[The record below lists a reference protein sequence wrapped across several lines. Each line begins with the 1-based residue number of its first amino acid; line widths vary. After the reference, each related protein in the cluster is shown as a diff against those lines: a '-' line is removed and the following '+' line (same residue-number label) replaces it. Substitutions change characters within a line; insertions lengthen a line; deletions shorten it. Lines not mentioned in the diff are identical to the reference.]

1 MDIVRKPGS
10 STASDQ
16 QIETL
21 INQGGGV
28 APIKPGRP
36 TNRVERKTSNVLLRM
51 PDALLSSVDNAVEAR
66 PLPTT
71 RHTWLLE
78 AVFEKLQ
85 RESV

>member
-1 MDIVRKPGS
+1 MAIARKPGN
-10 STASDQ
+10 STASEQ

-21 INQGGGV
+21 INQGGGI
-28 APIKPGRP
+28 APTKLGRP

-51 PDALLSSVDNAVEAR
+51 PDALLSSVDDAVEAR